1 MEVENSVLIAV
12 KDLLSSRLESMPWH
26 DFEVEPGYHDVRG
39 ELMVLCRQK
48 ADSEALT
55 KVLRAE
61 FLHDDKQVY
70 ITNIFMP
77 ESMTQERLGK
87 RVIRAM
93 YEACAKHDYH
103 LLLVDMVPSFY
114 RRMLERGAHRIDG
127 DSVQILAKTNLL
139 DDLAK

>member
-1 MEVENSVLIAV
+1 MEVENSVLVAV
-12 KDLLSSRLESMPWH
+12 KDLLSSRLEGMPWH
-26 DFEVEPGYHDVRG
+26 DFEVEPGYGDVRG
-39 ELMVLCRQK
+39 ELVILCRQK
-48 ADSEALT
+48 ADSDALT

-77 ESMTQERLGK
+77 ESMTRERLGK
-87 RVIRAM
+87 RVIKAM
-93 YEACAKHDYH
+93 YEACAKYDYH

-114 RRMLERGAHRIDG
+114 RRMLERGAHRIDE

>member
-12 KDLLSSRLESMPWH
+12 KDLLSSRLEGMPWH
-26 DFEVEPGYHDVRG
+26 DFKVEPGYGEVRG
-39 ELMVLCRQK
+39 ELVILCRQT
-48 ADSEALT
+48 ADSDALT

-70 ITNIFMP
+70 VTNIFMP
-77 ESMTQERLGK
+77 ESMTRERLGK
-87 RVIRAM
+87 RVIKAM

-103 LLLVDMVPSFY
+103 LLIIDMVPSFY
-114 RRMLERGAHRIDG
+114 HRMLERGAHRIDG

-139 DDLAK
+139 HDLSK